1 MDSIFGRIET
11 LYLGVPGEHLV
22 KQPRPTLQAELD
34 GFKGDRHGSFERES
48 WGIGDKQ
55 PAGVVRRN
63 ERQWSAVSQ
72 EELAKMSQEMDLF
85 EPVKAGSIGVNLCI
99 SGVPNLSQLPKGTIF
114 KFPSNAELMVEEYN
128 PPCKG
133 VSKKIASL
141 HTTISGEPL
150 KENAFSEAAKFS
162 RGLVGVIEVAG
173 EINEGDQFEV
183 LIYEPPRWLSKI
195 YRNSSQ

>member
-1 MDSIFGRIET
+1 MKKTIGRIEA
-11 LYLGVPGEHLV
+11 LYQGVRGENLIKHA
-22 KQPRPTLQAELD
+22 RPSLKAELD
-34 GFKGDRHGSFERES
+34 GFVGDRHGSFERES

-72 EELAKMSQEMDLF
+72 EELAKISQEMDLC
-85 EPVKAGSIGVNLCI
+85 EPVNAGSIGANLCI